1 MSHPAQ
7 TGEVWRGA
15 RRVHPSI
22 TMIARRRLA
31 RSLGALLM
39 AASLLPAGATGQDAP
54 KFRVCADPD
63 NLPFSNQQQ
72 QGFENKI
79 AELLAQ
85 DLGTPL
91 SYYWWPHQ
99 RGLVRNTLR
108 ADQCDVLIGIP
119 KGYDPVLW
127 TKPYYRSS
135 YVIAYPKDRGPKI
148 TTLDAPELK
157 KLRVGV
163 HSNTP
168 PEEALA
174 RRGILDNVVGYS
186 LFYDARDPAS
196 DRPSKLVTDLVLGS
210 IDVVIA
216 WGPLV
221 GYYAK
226 KMNAPL
232 ELVPLTNE
240 PGVPMGFDISMGVKK
255 GDQALKARLENALD
269 RHQADIRKIL
279 EDYGVPVL
287 PVEPAATKG
296 PGG

>member
-1 MSHPAQ
+1 MI
-7 TGEVWRGA
+7 G
-15 RRVHPSI
+15 RRWLV
-22 TMIARRRLA
+22 
-31 RSLGALLM
+31 RSLGALLV
-39 AASLLPAGATGQDAP
+39 AASLLPGGAIGQDAT

-79 AELLAQ
+79 AELMAQ
-85 DLGTPL
+85 DLGAPL

-135 YVIAYPKDRGPKI
+135 YVIASLKDRGRI
-148 TTLDAPELK
+148 ATLDAPELK
-157 KLRVGV
+157 KLRVGI

-196 DRPSKLVTDLVLGS
+196 DRPSKLVTDLVQGTV
-210 IDVVIA
+210 DVAIA

-226 KMNAPL
+226 RLNVPL
-232 ELVPLTNE
+232 ELTPLTSE
-240 PGVPMGFDISMGVKK
+240 PGLPLAFDISMGVKK
-255 GDQALKARLENALD
+255 GDQALKARLESALD

-287 PVEPAATKG
+287 PVEPAGTKG

>member
-1 MSHPAQ
+1 MIL
-7 TGEVWRGA
+7 
-15 RRVHPSI
+15 RV
-22 TMIARRRLA
+22 RLA
-31 RSLGALLM
+31 SLLGALLVT
-39 AASLLPAGATGQDAP
+39 AALLPIGAAGQDA
-54 KFRVCADPD
+54 KSLRVCADPD

-79 AELLAQ
+79 AEVMAQ
-85 DLGTPL
+85 ELGASL

-108 ADQCDVLIGIP
+108 AEQCDVLIGIP

-135 YVIAYPKDRGPKI
+135 YVIASLKDRGRI
-148 TTLDAPELK
+148 ASLDAPELK
-157 KLRVGV
+157 KLRIGV

-174 RRGILDNVVGYS
+174 RRGILENVVGYS

-196 DRPSKLVTDLVLGS
+196 DRPSKLVTDLVQGTV
-210 IDVVIA
+210 DVAIA

-226 KMNAPL
+226 KLNVPL
-232 ELVPLTNE
+232 EVTPLTNE
-240 PGVPMGFDISMGVKK
+240 PGLPMGFDISMGVKK
-255 GDQALKARLENALD
+255 GDQALKTRLESAMD
-269 RHQADIRKIL
+269 RHQSDIRKIL

-287 PVEPAATKG
+287 PVEPAGTKG

>member
-1 MSHPAQ
+1 MIF
-7 TGEVWRGA
+7 
-15 RRVHPSI
+15 RV
-22 TMIARRRLA
+22 RLV
-31 RSLGALLM
+31 RVFLALLV
-39 AASLLPAGATGQDAP
+39 AAALLPPGAIGQDTKP
-54 KFRVCADPD
+54 FRVCADPD
-63 NLPFSNQQQ
+63 NLPFSDQQQ

-79 AELLAQ
+79 AEVMAKE
-85 DLGTPL
+85 LGVPL

-108 ADQCDVLIGIP
+108 AEQCDVLIGIP
-119 KGYDPVLW
+119 TGYDPVLW

-135 YVIAYPKDRGPKI
+135 YVIASLKDRGPI

-157 KLRVGV
+157 KLRVGI
-163 HSNTP
+163 HRNTP

-196 DRPSKLVTDLVLGS
+196 ERPSKLVTDLVQGT
-210 IDVVIA
+210 IDVAIA

-226 KMNAPL
+226 KMNVPL
-232 ELVPLTNE
+232 ELAPLGNE
-240 PGVPMGFDISMGVKK
+240 PGLPMGFNISMGVKK
-255 GDQALKARLENALD
+255 GDQELKTRLENALD

-287 PVEPAATKG
+287 PVEAAGTKG